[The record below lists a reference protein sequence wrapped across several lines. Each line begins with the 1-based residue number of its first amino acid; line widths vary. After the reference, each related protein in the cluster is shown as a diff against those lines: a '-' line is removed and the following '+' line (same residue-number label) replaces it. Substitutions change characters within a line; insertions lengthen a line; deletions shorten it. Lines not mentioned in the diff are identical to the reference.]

1 MKRAVQTSSVPLGQ
15 SLSNIPVE
23 KVFVQSD
30 TSKVPTGATPQDHT
44 PATKRRIG
52 RSVLLLGI
60 KLGIGVL
67 LLSIVLWQV
76 NLAHVSAILASCRP
90 LDVALAFLCLT
101 VSVLVNA
108 HRWCRVAAGI
118 GRPISLRTS
127 AIGYFESML
136 FNQVLPTSVG
146 GDASRVLR
154 AIDAGIGYGWAI
166 CGVLIDR
173 ALGLWAVAFCLATS
187 YFVAGAGLNH
197 TPAFLIL
204 SAASAVI
211 LAGSVVAAV
220 AGEWLKPSHLPVWAS
235 AAVTLTNGFRRCV
248 AIPGVFVLLVDLAL
262 TTGLVV
268 TSFALCARAL
278 GLQLGWIDATIIVQ
292 GVTLA
297 SILPASIGGWGLREG
312 AAVILMA
319 PLGFDASQAT
329 ALSVL
334 FGLIITA
341 LGLVGAFVWIVSS
354 YRRRSRAAGR
364 RVLSLRALWSA

>member
-1 MKRAVQTSSVPLGQ
+1 
-15 SLSNIPVE
+15 
-23 KVFVQSD
+23 VQSYP
-30 TSKVPTGATPQDHT
+30 SKVPTGAFPNR
-44 PATKRRIG
+44 PSPVVRRGSG
-52 RSVLLLGI
+52 RSRLLLGV
-60 KLGIGVL
+60 KLALGAI
-67 LLSIVLWQV
+67 LLSFVLWQV
-76 NLAHVSAILASCRP
+76 NLVHVSAILAAARP
-90 LDVALAFLCLT
+90 LDVALAFFCLAA
-101 VSVLVNA
+101 SVLVNA
-108 HRWCRVAAGI
+108 HRWYRVAAGI

-127 AIGYFESML
+127 VIGYFESML

-154 AIDAGIGYGWAI
+154 AIDAGVGYGWAI

-187 YFVAGAGLNH
+187 YLVAGPGLIH

-211 LAGSVVAAV
+211 LAGSVGAAV
-220 AGEWLKPSHLPVWAS
+220 AGEWLKPNHLPIWAS

-248 AIPGVFVLLVDLAL
+248 SMPGVFVLLADLAL
-262 TTGLVV
+262 TTGFVV
-268 TSFALCARAL
+268 TSFALCAHGL
-278 GLQLGWIDATIIVQ
+278 GLQLGWMDATIIVQ

-341 LGLVGAFVWIVSS
+341 LGLVGALVWIVSS

-364 RVLSLRALWSA
+364 RVLSVRALWRTS